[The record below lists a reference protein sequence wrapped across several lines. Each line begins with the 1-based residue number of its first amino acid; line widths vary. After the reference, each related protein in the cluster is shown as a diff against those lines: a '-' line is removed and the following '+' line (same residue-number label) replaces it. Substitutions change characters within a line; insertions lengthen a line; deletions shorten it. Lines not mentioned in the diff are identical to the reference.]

1 MVIGGER
8 IGDRAAAG
16 EAPAA
21 GVDSGGERQ
30 EALGVAVRQGDG
42 GHLES
47 AAEAAAA
54 ALDGAMRGF

>member
-16 EAPAA
+16 EPPAA

-30 EALGVAVRQGDG
+30 EALGLAVRQGDG

-47 AAEAAAA
+47 AAA